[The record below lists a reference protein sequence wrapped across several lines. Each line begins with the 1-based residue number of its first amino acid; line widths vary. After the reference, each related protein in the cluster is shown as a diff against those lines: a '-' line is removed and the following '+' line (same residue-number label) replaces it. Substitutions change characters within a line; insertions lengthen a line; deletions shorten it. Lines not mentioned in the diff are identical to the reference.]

1 MTAPAP
7 NLYSLPD
14 EIRVEADGPVRIVT
28 LNRPEDRNPASTAM
42 LFALTD
48 LARRLDADED
58 ARAVVITGAG
68 KAFSAGGDF
77 QHFVRSS
84 KEPEVSRATLDNSR
98 AFITAMLALRLPVV
112 AAVNGAAVGFGA
124 TLAALCDI
132 VLIGEDAFIAEPHVN
147 IGLVLGDGISI
158 TWPLCMS
165 LLKAKEY
172 ILTGDRISAAEA
184 VACGLANRVVAQAD
198 LMGEA
203 LALAHRLAAQPRE
216 ALQQSKAVL
225 NGYVHAQMATT
236 LETVLAL
243 QFDRTQSAEHAAIV
257 QGMIDRHKRHQPK

>member
-1 MTAPAP
+1 MT
-7 NLYSLPD
+7 NLYDLPD
-14 EIRVEADGPVRIVT
+14 EICVEADGPIRIVT

-48 LARRLDADED
+48 LARALNADTE
-58 ARAVVITGAG
+58 ARAVVLTGAG

-84 KEPEVSRATLDNSR
+84 REPELAKATLDNSR
-98 AFITAMLALRLPVV
+98 AFITAMMELKLPVI

-132 VLIGEDAFIAEPHVN
+132 VLIAEDAFFAEPHVN
-147 IGLVLGDGISI
+147 IGLVIGDGISI

-172 ILTGDRISAAEA
+172 VLTGDRIPAVEA
-184 VACGLANRVVAQAD
+184 VACGLANRVVAKEA
-198 LMGEA
+198 LMTEA

-225 NGYVHAQMATT
+225 NGYVQAQMATT
-236 LETVLAL
+236 LETVLAM

-257 QGMIDRHKRHQPK
+257 QGMIDRQTRNQPK

>member
-1 MTAPAP
+1 MTAP
-7 NLYSLPD
+7 NLYDLPD

-84 KEPEVSRATLDNSR
+84 KEPEVSRATLNNSR
-98 AFITAMLALRLPVV
+98 DFITAMLALRLPVV

-132 VLIGEDAFIAEPHVN
+132 VLISDEAFIAEPHVN

-172 ILTGDRISAAEA
+172 ILTGDRISAADA

-198 LMGEA
+198 LMPEA

-225 NGYVHAQMATT
+225 NGYVQAQMATT

-257 QGMIDRHKRHQPK
+257 QGMIDRQKRHQPK

>member
-1 MTAPAP
+1 MT
-7 NLYSLPD
+7 NLYDLPN
-14 EIRVEADGPVRIVT
+14 EILVEADGPIRIVT

-84 KEPEVSRATLDNSR
+84 RDPDVSRATLDNSR

-112 AAVNGAAVGFGA
+112 AAINGPAVGFGA
-124 TLAALCDI
+124 TLAALCDL
-132 VLIGEDAFIAEPHVN
+132 VLIAEDAYISEPHVN
-147 IGLVLGDGISI
+147 IGLILGDGISI
-158 TWPLCMS
+158 TWPLFMG

-172 ILTGDRISAAEA
+172 ILTGDRIPAAEA
-184 VACGLANRVVAQAD
+184 VTCGLANRVVAKDA
-198 LMGEA
+198 LMPDA

-216 ALQQSKAVL
+216 ALQQSKAIL
-225 NGYVHAQMATT
+225 NGYVEAQMATT
-236 LETVLAL
+236 LETVLAR

-257 QGMIDRHKRHQPK
+257 QGMIDRQERNQLK

>member
-1 MTAPAP
+1 MT
-7 NLYSLPD
+7 NLYDLPD
-14 EIRVEADGPVRIVT
+14 EIRVEAEGSIRIVT

-48 LARRLDADED
+48 LARALNADEE
-58 ARAVVITGAG
+58 ARAVVMTGAG

-84 KEPEVSRATLDNSR
+84 KEPDVSRATLDNSR
-98 AFITAMLALRLPVV
+98 AFITAMLELKLPVI

-132 VLIGEDAFIAEPHVN
+132 VLIAEDAFFAEPHVN
-147 IGLVLGDGISI
+147 IGLVIGDGISI

-172 ILTGDRISAAEA
+172 VLTGDRIPAAEA
-184 VACGLANRVVAQAD
+184 VACGLANRLVAKAD
-198 LMGEA
+198 LMPEA
-203 LALAHRLAAQPRE
+203 LALAQRLAAQPRE

-225 NGYVHAQMATT
+225 NAYVQAQMATT

-257 QGMIDRHKRHQPK
+257 QGMIDRQARNQPK